1 MRPRSGLSSRA
12 RMRTRV
18 VFPAPLGPSTTRKPP
33 GGSVKPTSS
42 SARRAP
48 KARVSPWTSRPGG
61 TAATP
66 GSGARRGSGSA
77 EVARRLVLRGT
88 FGEQGLGLEGAV
100 GSESTLDDDLDA
112 GTEDVGDGAV
122 VDDRHAGRA
131 GRSLGL
137 CDREPQLA
145 RAGVALDRAGH
156 DVAGDPDVALEP
168 LRRGEQLVDLVVVDE
183 VASRAGEDQPGE
195 RDRHQAD
202 PDGEAA

>member
-33 GGSVKPTSS
+33 GASVNPTSS

-48 KARVSPWTSRPGG
+48 KARVSPWTSRPDGAG
-61 TAATP
+61 ATP

-112 GTEDVGDGAV
+112 GTEDVGDGAA
-122 VDDRHAGRA
+122 VDDGHARRA

-137 CDREPQLA
+137 RNREPQLA
-145 RAGVALDRAGH
+145 GAGALFDRAGH
-156 DVAGDPDVALEP
+156 DVAGDADVALEL
-168 LRRGEQLVDLVVVDE
+168 LRGGDQLVDLVIVDE
-183 VASRAGEDQPGE
+183 VASRAREDQP
-195 RDRHQAD
+195 R
-202 PDGEAA
+202 